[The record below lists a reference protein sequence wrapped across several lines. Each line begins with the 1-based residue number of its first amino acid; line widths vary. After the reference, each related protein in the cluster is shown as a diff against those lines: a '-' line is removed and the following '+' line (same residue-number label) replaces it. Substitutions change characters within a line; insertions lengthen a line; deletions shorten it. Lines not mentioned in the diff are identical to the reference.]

1 MSVVHFINEKYYVLC
16 KGIAVFF
23 DSRKSDIASKKNFSC
38 RIFAVNRLL
47 IVEALLYGKVF
58 CMQTDAELVN
68 AVLNGEKQLFAE
80 LVKRYERPVRAVALD
95 VLGDYHSATDVSQ
108 DAFVRAYERLAGL
121 RKPEAFGPWL
131 MKITRRCALDS
142 ARRLVSAKRFAEAG
156 RLKEALLET
165 KIAAAIENPNGR
177 LDEAKQRLLAA
188 VVKLPGSEKQVV
200 MLRYFGDNSVNDVA
214 NLLGRSVGTVT
225 KQLSRAHRR
234 LRKILERSEK

>member
-1 MSVVHFINEKYYVLC
+1 VQS
-16 KGIAVFF
+16 
-23 DSRKSDIASKKNFSC
+23 
-38 RIFAVNRLL
+38 
-47 IVEALLYGKVF
+47 
-58 CMQTDAELVN
+58 DAELVN
-68 AVLNGEKQLFAE
+68 ATLNGNKNAFAV

-108 DAFVRAYERLAGL
+108 DAFVKAYEQLGGL

-142 ARRLVSAKRFAEAG
+142 ARRRPKET
-156 RLKEALLET
+156 RLKIRLRRT
-165 KIAAAIENPNGR
+165 AAIENPDGR
-177 LDEAKQRLLAA
+177 LNEDKQRLLAA